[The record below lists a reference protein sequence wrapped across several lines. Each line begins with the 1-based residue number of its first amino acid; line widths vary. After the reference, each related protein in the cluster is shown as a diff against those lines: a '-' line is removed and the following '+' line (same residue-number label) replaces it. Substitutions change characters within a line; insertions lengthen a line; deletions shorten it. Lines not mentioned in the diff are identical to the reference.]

1 MLRFR
6 EGTRRSSPQVI
17 TVAAFREDGRV
28 LRRDPTI
35 SRATP
40 EDLVLLA
47 SDVGP
52 APMQVGAVLRLDG
65 VLDAS
70 GVEDEINRRI
80 VAIPRLR
87 QRFEAVPIGC
97 GRPIWV
103 DDPSF
108 ALEDHLRFVDLGG
121 TGDEAE
127 MLAVAAEVVETPLPA
142 TKPLWRMAVL
152 SGLPEDRS
160 AVVVTFHHLLSD
172 GIGGLAMLASLVDGA
187 EPAEDPGWPRPAP
200 THAQLASDAL
210 RSKLKAIGSLRTA
223 LRRLR
228 AAVFQLRPGDRST
241 GARRTSLNAPTGP
254 RRRVTLVRVPL
265 EDVRDA
271 AHAAGVTI
279 NDLVLTAVTAS
290 LGALLARR
298 GEPVERL
305 VVSVPVSARD
315 PAGGAE
321 LGNQVGAVPVELPV
335 VGGASERLRATAA
348 ATSRA
353 KQGWRGASSALLGPL
368 FRLLGALRLFRW
380 FVEHQHLVNTFVT
393 NLRGPDE
400 HLRFLGA
407 PITEVAAITIVPGN
421 VTVCF
426 AVLSYAGSLVVS
438 VVADPERC
446 GELDWLGGELDRQLV
461 SLVGRRPEA
470 GSP

>member
-1 MLRFR
+1 
-6 EGTRRSSPQVI
+6 
-17 TVAAFREDGRV
+17 VASVREDGRV

-35 SRATP
+35 SRATA

-52 APMQVGAVLRLDG
+52 APMQVGAVLRLAG
-65 VLDAS
+65 ALDAS
-70 GVEDEINRRI
+70 IVEDEINRRI

-108 ALEDHLRFVDLGG
+108 ALGDHLRFVDLGG

-127 MLAVAAEVVETPLPA
+127 MLAVATEVVETPLPA
-142 TKPLWRMAVL
+142 NEPLWRMAVL
-152 SGLPEDRS
+152 SGLRDGGS
-160 AVVVTFHHLLSD
+160 AVVVAFHHLLSD
-172 GIGGLAMLASLVDGA
+172 GIGGLAMLASLVEGA
-187 EPAEDPGWPRPAP
+187 EPIADPAWPRSAP
-200 THAQLASDAL
+200 SRARLAIDAL
-210 RSKLKAIGSLRTA
+210 RSRLNAVRSVGTA
-223 LRRLR
+223 LRRVR
-228 AAVFQLRPGDRST
+228 AAVIQLRPGDRSA
-241 GARRTSLNAPTGP
+241 GAPRCSLNAPTGAH
-254 RRRVTLVRVPL
+254 RRVALVRAPL

-279 NDLVLTAVTAS
+279 NDLVLTAVVAS

-298 GEPVERL
+298 GEHVDEL
-305 VVSVPVSARD
+305 VVSVPVSGRD
-315 PAGGAE
+315 PDGAAE
-321 LGNQVGAVPVELPV
+321 LGNQVGAVPVALPV
-335 VGGASERLRATAA
+335 AGEASERLRATAA
-348 ATSRA
+348 ATFRA
-353 KQGWRGASSALLGPL
+353 KQGWRGASNALLGPL

-393 NLRGPDE
+393 NLKGPQE
-400 HLRFLGA
+400 QLGFLGA

-426 AVLSYAGSLVVS
+426 AVLSYAGTLVVS
-438 VVADPERC
+438 VVADPARC
-446 GELDWLGGELDRQLV
+446 GELDWLHHELDRQLG
-461 SLVGRRPEA
+461 SLLGEGPDTTA
-470 GSP
+470 ADGA